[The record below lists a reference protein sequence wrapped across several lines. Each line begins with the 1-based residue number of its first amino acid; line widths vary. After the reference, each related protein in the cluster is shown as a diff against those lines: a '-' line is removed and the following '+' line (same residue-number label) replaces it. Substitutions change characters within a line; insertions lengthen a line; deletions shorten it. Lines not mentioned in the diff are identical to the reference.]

1 LLKTLEEPARLC
13 PPIFQGECLSKGDE
27 LRKVEGSTS
36 LKDVAVYFLKLGTIA
51 FGGPAAH
58 IAMMEDEVVRRRH
71 WLSREKFLDL
81 LGAANLI
88 PGPSSTELAIY
99 IGYVQAGWAGLILAG
114 VCFILPA
121 AIIVTALAWVYVHYG
136 SLPQVLSILYGVKPV
151 VIAIILQALWNLG
164 RSAVKTKY
172 VLVAGAGGLLL
183 SALGVNPILTI
194 FGIGSMTG
202 LGQWFS
208 TLRKQRASLLSLCL
222 LLSVPILAYVV
233 QSGTAIIEPTSSS
246 FGLWSLFLVFL
257 KIGSVIFGS
266 GYVLLAFLQAELVV
280 HLHWITNSQLLDA
293 IIVGQVTPGPV
304 FTTATFIGFLL
315 AGPIGAFVATVGI
328 FLPAFIAVAI
338 SGPLIPR
345 IRSSPI
351 AGAFLDGVIVASLAL
366 MVFVTYELAISA
378 LVDVITIGV
387 AIVSSVLLI
396 RFHVNSTWIIALGT
410 VIGVIKFLV

>member
-1 LLKTLEEPARLC
+1 
-13 PPIFQGECLSKGDE
+13 
-27 LRKVEGSTS
+27 
-36 LKDVAVYFLKLGTIA
+36 
-51 FGGPAAH
+51 
-58 IAMMEDEVVRRRH
+58 MMEEEAVRRRH

-99 IGYVQAGWAGLILAG
+99 IGYVQAGWAGLVLAG

-121 AIIVTALAWVYVHYG
+121 SIIVTALAWVYVQYG
-136 SLPQVLSILYGVKPV
+136 SLPQVVSILYGVKPV

-172 VLVAGAGGLLL
+172 LLVIGAGGILL
-183 SALGVNPILTI
+183 SVWRQPHPNYFRARRRHGTWPMV
-194 FGIGSMTG
+194 FEH
-202 LGQWFS
+202 
-208 TLRKQRASLLSLCL
+208 KEARASLLSLCL
-222 LLSVPILAYVV
+222 LFLVPLLAYVV
-233 QSGTAIIEPTSSS
+233 QSGATFIEPSSTT
-246 FGLWSLFLVFL
+246 FGLWPLFLVFL
-257 KIGSVIFGS
+257 KMGSVIFGS
-266 GYVLLAFLQAELVV
+266 GYVLLAFLRAELVV
-280 HLHWITNSQLLDA
+280 RLNWITDSQLLDA

-315 AGPIGAFVATVGI
+315 AGPIGGLVATVGI

-366 MVFVTYELAISA
+366 MVFVTYELGICSDRRGNNWHNDRKFNS
-378 LVDVITIGV
+378 VD
-387 AIVSSVLLI
+387 SVPCELYVGYCL
-396 RFHVNSTWIIALGT
+396 RHCHWRGKVPHLTARNKQCL
-410 VIGVIKFLV
+410 

>member
-1 LLKTLEEPARLC
+1 MD
-13 PPIFQGECLSKGDE
+13 FKGGG
-27 LRKVEGSTS
+27 LRKVAEGSAS
-36 LKDVAVYFLKLGTIA
+36 LRDIAVYFLKLGFIA

-58 IAMMEDEVVRRRH
+58 IAMMEEETVRRRH

-99 IGYVQAGWAGLILAG
+99 IGYVQAGWVGLVLAG

-121 AIIVTALAWVYVHYG
+121 SLIVTALAWIYVQYG
-136 SLPQVLSILYGVKPV
+136 SLPQVVSILYGVKPV

-172 VLVAGAGGLLL
+172 LLIIGAGGLAL

-194 FGIGSMTG
+194 FGLGSVTG
-202 LGQWFS
+202 LGRWFANA
-208 TLRKQRASLLSLCL
+208 RKKRASILSLCL
-222 LLSVPILAYVV
+222 LFSIPVLAYALA
-233 QSGTAIIEPTSSS
+233 SGAAIIEPSSTK

-257 KIGSVIFGS
+257 KMGSVVFGS
-266 GYVLLAFLQAELVV
+266 GYVLLAFLQAELVT
-280 HLHWITNSQLLDA
+280 HLHWITVSQLLDA

-304 FTTATFIGFLL
+304 FTTATFIGFIL
-315 AGPIGAFVATVGI
+315 AGPVGGLVATVGI
-328 FLPAFIAVAI
+328 FLPAFVAVAI

-345 IRSSPI
+345 IRSSPV

-366 MVFVTYELAISA
+366 MVFVTYELAVSA
-378 LVDVITIGV
+378 LVDVLTIGIL
-387 AIVSSVLLI
+387 IVSSILLI
-396 RFHVNSTWIIALGT
+396 RFHVNSMWVILIGT
-410 VIGVIKFLV
+410 VIGVVKFLI

>member
-1 LLKTLEEPARLC
+1 MR
-13 PPIFQGECLSKGDE
+13 DN
-27 LRKVEGSTS
+27 STP
-36 LKDVAVYFLKLGTIA
+36 LKDIAVYFLKLGLIA

-58 IAMMEDEVVRRRH
+58 IAMMEEEAVRRRH

-99 IGYVQAGWAGLILAG
+99 IGYDQAGWVGLVLAG
-114 VCFILPA
+114 ICFILPA
-121 AIIVTALAWVYVHYG
+121 SIIVTALAWVYVQYG
-136 SLPQVLSILYGVKPV
+136 SLPQVVTILYGVKPV

-172 VLVAGAGGLLL
+172 LLVVGAGGLVL
-183 SALGVNPILTI
+183 SILGINPILTI
-194 FGIGSMTG
+194 FGMGSITG
-202 LGQWFS
+202 LARWFS
-208 TLRKQRASLLSLCL
+208 NLKEKRASLLSLCVL
-222 LLSVPILAYVV
+222 FLVPVLAYVV
-233 QSGTAIIEPTSSS
+233 ESGATFIEPSSTT

-257 KIGSVIFGS
+257 KMGSVVFGS
-266 GYVLLAFLQAELVV
+266 GYVLLAFLRVELVV
-280 HLHWITNSQLLDA
+280 HLHWLTDSQLLDA

-304 FTTATFIGFLL
+304 FTTATFVGFLL
-315 AGPIGAFVATVGI
+315 AGPIGGLVATVGI

-366 MVFVTYELAISA
+366 MVFVTYDLAISA
-378 LVDVITIGV
+378 LVDVVTIAT

-396 RFHVNSTWIIALGT
+396 RFHVNSMWVIVLGT
-410 VIGVIKFLV
+410 AIGVARFLI

>member
-1 LLKTLEEPARLC
+1 MA
-13 PPIFQGECLSKGDE
+13 
-27 LRKVEGSTS
+27 STS
-36 LKDVAVYFLKLGTIA
+36 TSPKDIAVYFLKLGFIA

-58 IAMMEDEVVRRRH
+58 IAMMEEETVRRRH

-99 IGYVQAGWAGLILAG
+99 IGYTQAGWVGLFLAG

-121 AIIVTALAWVYVHYG
+121 SIIVTAIAWAYVQYG
-136 SLPQVLSILYGVKPV
+136 SLPQVVSILYGVKPV

-172 VLVAGAGGLLL
+172 LLVVGAGGLLL
-183 SALGVNPILTI
+183 SILGINPLLTI
-194 FGIGSMTG
+194 FGMGSIAG
-202 LGQWFS
+202 VGRWFS
-208 TLRKQRASLLSLCL
+208 SIRKKRASLLSLCL
-222 LLSVPILAYVV
+222 LFSVPLLAYVV
-233 QSGTAIIEPTSSS
+233 ESGAAIIEPSSTT

-257 KIGSVIFGS
+257 KMGSIIFGS
-266 GYVLLAFLQAELVV
+266 GYVLLAFLRAELVV
-280 HLHWITNSQLLDA
+280 HLHWITDSQLLDA

-315 AGPIGAFVATVGI
+315 AGPIGGLVATVGI

-366 MVFVTYELAISA
+366 MVFVTYELAVSA
-378 LVDVITIGV
+378 LVDVVTVGI
-387 AIVSSVLLI
+387 AIVSAILMI
-396 RFHVNSTWIIALGT
+396 RFHVNSIWVIALGT
-410 VIGVIKFLV
+410 AIGVIKFLI

>member
-1 LLKTLEEPARLC
+1 MAGTSA
-13 PPIFQGECLSKGDE
+13 
-27 LRKVEGSTS
+27 S
-36 LKDVAVYFLKLGTIA
+36 LKDIAIYFLKLGFIA

-58 IAMMEDEVVRRRH
+58 IAMMEEEAVRRRG

-99 IGYVQAGWAGLILAG
+99 IGYVQAGWVGLILAG

-121 AIIVTALAWVYVHYG
+121 SIIVTALAWVYVRYG
-136 SLPQVLSILYGVKPV
+136 SMPQIVSILYGVKPV

-172 VLVAGAGGLLL
+172 LLIVGAGGLLL
-183 SALGVNPILTI
+183 SVLGINPILTI
-194 FGIGSMTG
+194 FGLGSVAG
-202 LGQWFS
+202 LGRWFS
-208 TLRKQRASLLSLCL
+208 SIRKNGASRLSLCL
-222 LLSVPILAYVV
+222 LFMVPLLAYIAE
-233 QSGTAIIEPTSSS
+233 SGAAIIEPSSTA
-246 FGLWSLFLVFL
+246 FGLWPLFLVFL
-257 KIGSVIFGS
+257 KMGSVIFGS
-266 GYVLLAFLQAELVV
+266 GYVLLAFLRAELVL
-280 HLHWITNSQLLDA
+280 HLHWITDSQLLDA

-315 AGPIGAFVATVGI
+315 AGPIGGLVATVGI

-351 AGAFLDGVIVASLAL
+351 AGSFLDGVIVASLAL
-366 MVFVTYELAISA
+366 MVFVTYELAVSA
-378 LVDVITIGV
+378 LIDVATI
-387 AIVSSVLLI
+387 AIVIASSVLLI
-396 RFHVNSTWIIALGT
+396 RFHVNSMWVIVLGA
-410 VIGVIKFLV
+410 VIGVVKFLI

>member
-1 LLKTLEEPARLC
+1 MLLNR
-13 PPIFQGECLSKGDE
+13 SE
-27 LRKVEGSTS
+27 LRKVAEAEAPAS
-36 LKDVAVYFLKLGTIA
+36 LAEVAAYFLKLGFIA

-58 IAMMEDEVVRRRH
+58 IAMMEEETVRRRR

-99 IGYVQAGWAGLILAG
+99 IGYTQAGWVGLVLAG

-121 AIIVTALAWVYVHYG
+121 SLIVTALAWIYVQYG
-136 SLPQVLSILYGVKPV
+136 SLPQVVSILYGVKPV

-172 VLVAGAGGLLL
+172 LLIIGVGGLLL
-183 SALGVNPILTI
+183 SVLGINPILTI
-194 FGIGSMTG
+194 FGLGSISG
-202 LGQWFS
+202 LGRWFVNA
-208 TLRKQRASLLSLCL
+208 RKKMASALSLWC
-222 LLSVPILAYVV
+222 LLSVPILAYVLA
-233 QSGTAIIEPTSSS
+233 SGASVMEPSSTK
-246 FGLWSLFLVFL
+246 FGLLPLFLVFV
-257 KIGSVIFGS
+257 KMGSVVFGS
-266 GYVLLAFLQAELVV
+266 GYVLLAFLRAELVA
-280 HLHWITNSQLLDA
+280 HLHWITDSQLLDA

-304 FTTATFIGFLL
+304 FTTATFIGFML
-315 AGPIGAFVATVGI
+315 AGPIGGLVATVGI

-366 MVFVTYELAISA
+366 MVFVTYELAVSA
-378 LVDVITIGV
+378 LVDVATISIM
-387 AIVSSVLLI
+387 IVSSILLI
-396 RFHVNSTWIIALGT
+396 RFHVNSMWVIVLGT
-410 VIGVIKFLV
+410 VIGVVKFLI

>member
-1 LLKTLEEPARLC
+1 
-13 PPIFQGECLSKGDE
+13 LSKGDE

>member
-1 LLKTLEEPARLC
+1 VA
-13 PPIFQGECLSKGDE
+13 
-27 LRKVEGSTS
+27 STS
-36 LKDVAVYFLKLGTIA
+36 ASPKDIAAYFLKLGFIA

-58 IAMMEDEVVRRRH
+58 IAMMEEETVRRRH

-99 IGYVQAGWAGLILAG
+99 IGYTQAGWVGLFLAG

-121 AIIVTALAWVYVHYG
+121 SIIVTALAWAYVQYG
-136 SLPQVLSILYGVKPV
+136 SLPQVVSILYGVKPV

-164 RSAVKTKY
+164 RSAVKKKY
-172 VLVAGAGGLLL
+172 LLAVGAGGLLL
-183 SALGVNPILTI
+183 SILGINPLLTI
-194 FGIGSMTG
+194 FGMGSIAG
-202 LGQWFS
+202 LARWFS
-208 TLRKQRASLLSLCL
+208 SIRKKRASLLSLCL
-222 LLSVPILAYVV
+222 LFLVPLLGYVV
-233 QSGTAIIEPTSSS
+233 ESGAAIIEPSSTT

-257 KIGSVIFGS
+257 KMGSIIFGS
-266 GYVLLAFLQAELVV
+266 GYVLLAFLRAELVV
-280 HLHWITNSQLLDA
+280 HLHWITDSQLLDA

-315 AGPIGAFVATVGI
+315 AGPIGGLVATVGI

-366 MVFVTYELAISA
+366 MVFVTYELAVSA
-378 LVDVITIGV
+378 LVDVVTLGI
-387 AIVSSVLLI
+387 AIVSAVLMI
-396 RFHVNSTWIIALGT
+396 RFRVNSMWVIALGT
-410 VIGVIKFLV
+410 AIGVVKFLI

>member
-1 LLKTLEEPARLC
+1 MPRN
-13 PPIFQGECLSKGDE
+13 
-27 LRKVEGSTS
+27 STS
-36 LKDVAVYFLKLGTIA
+36 LKDIAVYFLKLGFIA

-58 IAMMEDEVVRRRH
+58 IAMMEEEAVRRRH

-81 LGAANLI
+81 LGAANMI

-99 IGYVQAGWAGLILAG
+99 IGYVQAGWLGLVLAG

-121 AIIVTALAWVYVHYG
+121 SIIVTAIAWVYVQYG
-136 SLPQVLSILYGVKPV
+136 SLPQVVSILYGVKPV

-172 VLVAGAGGLLL
+172 LLVVGVGGLIL
-183 SALGVNPILTI
+183 SALGINPILTI
-194 FGIGSMTG
+194 FGIGSVTG

-208 TLRKQRASLLSLCL
+208 SVRKKRASLLSLCL
-222 LLSVPILAYVV
+222 LFLVPLLAYLVE
-233 QSGTAIIEPTSSS
+233 SGAAIIEPSSTA
-246 FGLWSLFLVFL
+246 FGLWPLFLVFL
-257 KIGSVIFGS
+257 KMGSVVFGS
-266 GYVLLAFLQAELVV
+266 GYVLLAFLRAELVV
-280 HLHWITNSQLLDA
+280 HLHWITDSQLLDA

-315 AGPIGAFVATVGI
+315 AGPIGGLVATVGI

-351 AGAFLDGVIVASLAL
+351 AGAFLDGVIVASIAL
-366 MVFVTYELAISA
+366 MVFVTYELAIAA
-378 LVDVITIGV
+378 LVDVVTVSI
-387 AIVSSVLLI
+387 AIVSFLLLI
-396 RFHVNSTWIIALGT
+396 RFHVNSMWVIALGV
-410 VIGVIKFLV
+410 VIGVVKFLI